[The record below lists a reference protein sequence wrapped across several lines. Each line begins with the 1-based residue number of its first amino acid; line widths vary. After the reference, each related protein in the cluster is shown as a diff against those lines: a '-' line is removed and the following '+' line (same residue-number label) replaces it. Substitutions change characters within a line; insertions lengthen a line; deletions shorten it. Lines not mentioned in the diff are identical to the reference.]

1 MRGQSPLVRAAR
13 TARLT
18 CRSSTT
24 PLFTNNNN
32 VFFVCRQC
40 QHLSLASRPR
50 GIQISAKPTTDS
62 RPTPDIF
69 DALPGSTRDP
79 ADARF
84 EVIGAPSSL
93 LSVTLSAS
101 QRLYTRR
108 GTLVSVTGRVENAQ
122 STLSLLSPLP
132 RALLGVPF
140 LYQRISSTTPITA
153 LIGTSSPN
161 TSFSVLHLDGTTDY
175 MVAQRNALLAWTG
188 HTLRLSPR
196 IQQGLAPANWG
207 ATHVTGRG
215 LVALASPGQIY
226 ELTLAEGEELTLHP
240 SHVVAYS
247 VTRKPPLPFRF
258 RSTRLNLQLPA
269 IPESVSHAAGRLVP
283 AKVSEFLANMRDT
296 KLYTTLARILHSLRT
311 ATRRT
316 IWGDRLFLQF
326 RGPTNILMS
335 SRGVRVSD
343 VLTRDDINEIA
354 DTEAGLVGKA
364 LGTGRIEKAKAL
376 EEKKKELKPL
386 VAETAGGGDKP
397 AFAPV
402 EAPFSSFSANS
413 ASADFADEAKTP
425 ADKVIEE
432 VAAADK
438 EDEVVKKQQEEG
450 ETTKPVKMRIAS
462 VGKDGKVTFEESK
475 DLNQFVR

>member
-18 CRSSTT
+18 RISTTT
-24 PLFTNNNN
+24 PLLNPRTN
-32 VFFVCRQC
+32 FVCWQC
-40 QHLSLASRPR
+40 RT
-50 GIQISAKPTTDS
+50 IQISAKPATDN
-62 RPTPDIF
+62 RPAPDVF
-69 DALPGSTRDP
+69 DALPGGPRDS

-84 EVIGAPSSL
+84 EVIGSPASL

-108 GTLVSVTGRVENAQ
+108 GTLVSVAGKVENAQ
-122 STLSLLSPLP
+122 STLSILSPLT
-132 RALLGVPF
+132 RAFLGVPF

-153 LIGTSSPN
+153 LIGTKSPN

-175 MVAQRNALLAWTG
+175 MIAQRNALLAWTG
-188 HTLRLSPR
+188 HTIRVSPR

-247 VTRKPPLPFRF
+247 ITRNPPLPFRF
-258 RSTRLNLQLPA
+258 KSTRLNLQVP
-269 IPESVSHAAGRLVP
+269 SVPDYVSNAAGKLVP
-283 AKVSEFLANMRDT
+283 AKVSEFFAKARDT
-296 KLYTTLARILHSLRT
+296 QFYTALARILYGLKT

-335 SRGVRVSD
+335 SRGVRVAD
-343 VLTRDDINEIA
+343 VLSREDINEIA
-354 DTEAGLVGKA
+354 DTEAGVVGKA
-364 LGTGRIEKAKAL
+364 LGSSRIEKAKAL
-376 EEKKKELKPL
+376 EQKKKEVPPL
-386 VAETAGGGDKP
+386 VVGETAAGEKV
-397 AFAPV
+397 APV
-402 EAPFSSFSANS
+402 EAPFAS
-413 ASADFADEAKTP
+413 ASSTDFAEEAKTP

-432 VAAADK
+432 VAG
-438 EDEVVKKQQEEG
+438 EEEEVKKEAEAG
-450 ETTKPVKMRIAS
+450 AETKPVKMRVAS

>member
-18 CRSSTT
+18 RTSTTTTTTT
-24 PLFTNNNN
+24 PLLLNTRTNN
-32 VFFVCRQC
+32 FVCWQC
-40 QHLSLASRPR
+40 RS
-50 GIQISAKPTTDS
+50 IQISAKPATDS
-62 RPTPDIF
+62 RPAPDVF
-69 DALPGSTRDP
+69 DALPGGPRDT

-84 EVIGAPSSL
+84 EVIGAPASL

-108 GTLVSVTGRVENAQ
+108 GTLVSVAGKVENAQ
-122 STLSLLSPLP
+122 STLSVLSPLP
-132 RALLGVPF
+132 RAFLGVPF

-153 LIGTSSPN
+153 LIGTKSPN

-188 HTLRLSPR
+188 HTIRVSPR
-196 IQQGLAPANWG
+196 IQHGLAPANWG

-215 LVALASPGQIY
+215 LVALAAPGQIY
-226 ELTLAEGEELTLHP
+226 ELTIAEGEELTLHP

-247 VTRKPPLPFRF
+247 VTRNPPLPFRF
-258 RSTRLNLQLPA
+258 KSTRLNLQVPA
-269 IPESVSHAAGRLVP
+269 VPHYISNAASRLVP
-283 AKVSEFLANMRDT
+283 AKVSEFFAQMRDT
-296 KLYTTLARILHSLRT
+296 QFYTILARILYGLKT

-343 VLTRDDINEIA
+343 VLSREDVNEIA
-354 DTEAGLVGKA
+354 DTEAGVVGKA
-364 LGTGRIEKAKAL
+364 LGTSRIEKEKAKAKAKAKAL
-376 EEKKKELKPL
+376 EQKKTETPPL
-386 VAETAGGGDKP
+386 VAEIAVAGEK
-397 AFAPV
+397 V
-402 EAPFSSFSANS
+402 
-413 ASADFADEAKTP
+413 DFAEEAKIP
-425 ADKVIEE
+425 AEKVIEDVTGE
-432 VAAADK
+432 EK
-438 EDEVVKKQQEEG
+438 EG
-450 ETTKPVKMRIAS
+450 EAAETKPVKLRDAS
-462 VGKDGKVTFEESK
+462 VGKDAKATLEESK

>member
-13 TARLT
+13 NARLT
-18 CRSSTT
+18 RSSSST
-24 PLFTNNNN
+24 LLNSRSN
-32 VFFVCRQC
+32 FVCHQC
-40 QHLSLASRPR
+40 RT
-50 GIQISAKPTTDS
+50 IQISSLKATTDS
-62 RPTPDIF
+62 RPSPDAF
-69 DALPGSTRDP
+69 DALPGSSRDP

-84 EVIGAPSSL
+84 EVIGSPSSL

-108 GTLVSVTGRVENAQ
+108 GTLVSVTGKVENAQ
-122 STLSLLSPLP
+122 STLSLLSPLS
-132 RALLGVPF
+132 RAPLGIPF

-153 LIGTSSPN
+153 LIGTKSPS

-175 MVAQRNALLAWTG
+175 MIAQRNALLAWTG

-196 IQQGLAPANWG
+196 LQQGLAPANWG

-226 ELTLAEGEELTLHP
+226 ELNLAEGEELTLHP

-258 RSTRLNLQLPA
+258 RSTRLNFQLPA
-269 IPESVSHAAGRLVP
+269 IPESVSNAAGKLVP
-283 AKVSEFLANMRDT
+283 AKVSEFIATARDT
-296 KLYTTLARILHSLRT
+296 AFFTTLARIMHTLRT
-311 ATRRT
+311 GMRRT

-335 SRGVRVSD
+335 SRGVRVAD
-343 VLTRDDINEIA
+343 VLSRDDINEIA
-354 DTEAGLVGKA
+354 DTEAGVVGKA
-364 LGTGRIEKAKAL
+364 LGTSRIEKEKAKAKAL
-376 EEKKKELKPL
+376 EEKKKQTPPL
-386 VAETAGGGDKP
+386 VVETKAGEKV
-397 AFAPV
+397 APV
-402 EAPFSSFSANS
+402 EAPLSFTSNT
-413 ASADFADEAKTP
+413 DFADEARKP
-425 ADKVIEE
+425 AEKVIEE
-432 VAAADK
+432 LAG
-438 EDEVVKKQQEEG
+438 EEETKKEG
-450 ETTKPVKMRIAS
+450 EESKPVKMSVAS

>member
-18 CRSSTT
+18 RTSTR
-24 PLFTNNNN
+24 NN
-32 VFFVCRQC
+32 FVCHQC
-40 QHLSLASRPR
+40 RT
-50 GIQISAKPTTDS
+50 IQISSLKATTDS
-62 RPTPDIF
+62 RPSPDAF
-69 DALPGSTRDP
+69 DALPGSSRDP

-84 EVIGAPSSL
+84 EVIGSPSSL

-108 GTLVSVTGRVENAQ
+108 GTLVSVTGKVENAQ
-122 STLSLLSPLP
+122 STLSLLSPLS
-132 RALLGVPF
+132 RAPLGIPF

-153 LIGTSSPN
+153 LIGTKSPS

-175 MVAQRNALLAWTG
+175 MIAQRNALLAWTG

-196 IQQGLAPANWG
+196 LQQGLAPANWG

-226 ELTLAEGEELTLHP
+226 ELNLAEGEELTLHP

-247 VTRKPPLPFRF
+247 VTRNPPLPFRF
-258 RSTRLNLQLPA
+258 RSTRLNFQLPA
-269 IPESVSHAAGRLVP
+269 VPESVSNAAGRLVP
-283 AKVSEFLANMRDT
+283 AKVSEFFATARDT
-296 KLYTTLARILHSLRT
+296 AFFTTLARIMHTLRT

-326 RGPTNILMS
+326 RGPANILMS

-343 VLTRDDINEIA
+343 VLSRDDINEIA
-354 DTEAGLVGKA
+354 DTEAGAVGRA
-364 LGTGRIEKAKAL
+364 LGTSRIEKAKAL
-376 EEKKKELKPL
+376 EEKAKAKALEEKAKAKALEEKKKQTPPL
-386 VAETAGGGDKP
+386 VAETAAGQKV
-397 AFAPV
+397 APV
-402 EAPFSSFSANS
+402 EAPLSFTSNT
-413 ASADFADEAKTP
+413 ADFADEAKKP
-425 ADKVIEE
+425 AEKVIEE
-432 VAAADK
+432 LSA
-438 EDEVVKKQQEEG
+438 EEEVKKEGEQEEG
-450 ETTKPVKMRIAS
+450 KPIKMSVAS

>member
-18 CRSSTT
+18 RTST
-24 PLFTNNNN
+24 PYLNLRNN
-32 VFFVCRQC
+32 FVCQQC
-40 QHLSLASRPR
+40 IRT
-50 GIQISAKPTTDS
+50 IQISAKPTTDS
-62 RPTPDIF
+62 RPSPDIF
-69 DALPGSTRDP
+69 DALPGSSPRDA

-84 EVIGAPSSL
+84 EVIGSPSSL

-132 RALLGVPF
+132 RAFLGVPF
-140 LYQRISSTTPITA
+140 LYQRVSSTTPITA

-215 LVALASPGQIY
+215 LVALAAPGQIY
-226 ELTLAEGEELTLHP
+226 ELSLVEGEELTLHP

-247 VTRKPPLPFRF
+247 VTRNPPLPFRF

-269 IPESVSHAAGRLVP
+269 VPDSISNAAGKLVP
-283 AKVSEFLANMRDT
+283 TKVTEFFANMRDT
-296 KLYTTLARILHSLRT
+296 KVYTTLARILYSLRT

-354 DTEAGLVGKA
+354 DTEAGVVGKA
-364 LGTGRIEKAKAL
+364 LGTSRIEKAKKEAKAL

-386 VAETAGGGDKP
+386 VSETAAGDKV
-397 AFAPV
+397 APV
-402 EAPFSSFSANS
+402 EAPFAN
-413 ASADFADEAKTP
+413 ANSADFADEAKTP
-425 ADKVIEE
+425 AEKIIEQVNE
-432 VAAADK
+432 EFAR
-438 EDEVVKKQQEEG
+438 EEGVKKDG
-450 ETTKPVKMRIAS
+450 EAGENKPVKMRVAS